1 MKISVVIPTCNRAH
15 TLERA
20 LESVLAQTLPAAEV
34 IVVDDGSEDETCAL
48 LQRTY
53 PQVTV
58 LQQNNRGVSHA
69 RNRGIRTAR
78 HDWIAFL
85 DSDDCWLADK
95 LATQVRA
102 LSDAPR
108 YRLCHSDE
116 IWIRHGRRVNP
127 MRKHAKHGGDVFLH
141 CLPRCAI
148 SPSTTVVHKGLLEE
162 FGNFDE
168 ALPAC
173 EDYDLWLR
181 ICARYPVLH
190 IARELTVRYGGHAD
204 QLSRRH
210 WGMDRFRVQALE
222 KLLATTDLQPDYRL
236 AALRTVLKKLE
247 VLAGGARKRGNSQLL
262 RECES
267 RSAVH
272 AETLRAMWISTRVA

>member
-1 MKISVVIPTCNRAH
+1 VKISVVIPTCNRAH
-15 TLERA
+15 TLWRA

-34 IVVDDGSEDETCAL
+34 IVVDDGSEDETSAL
-48 LQRTY
+48 LQRAY

-78 HDWIAFL
+78 HEWIAFL

-95 LATQVRA
+95 LATQARA
-102 LSDAPR
+102 LRDAPT

-127 MRKHAKHGGDVFLH
+127 MHKHAKHGGEIFLH

-148 SPSTTVVHKGLLEE
+148 SPSTAVAHKSLLEE
-162 FGNFDE
+162 FGSFDE

-190 IARELTVRYGGHAD
+190 VAEPLAVRHGGHAD
-204 QLSRRH
+204 QLSQRY

-222 KLLATTDLQPDYRL
+222 KLLATTDLRPDYRL
-236 AALRTVLKKLE
+236 AALHTVLKKLE

-262 RECES
+262 RECET
-267 RSAVH
+267 RSVVH
-272 AETLRAMWISTRVA
+272 TEMLRAMQISTRVA